1 VNDLTIIYTL
11 LIVIVIWFVYN
22 RFGSSKNVRSLRA
35 EEFSNEMKKNPTP
48 MLIDV
53 REPNEFKGGYI
64 PSAKNIPLSQLSQRL
79 SDIPK
84 DRDLLLYCR
93 SGMRS
98 SKAAGILIKNGY
110 TQLAH
115 LQGGI
120 GAWKGKV
127 SK

>member
-1 VNDLTIIYTL
+1 MTMIYTL
-11 LIVIVIWFVYN
+11 IIVVAIWFVYT
-22 RFGSSKNVRSLRA
+22 RFGPTKNVRSLRD
-35 EEFSNEMKKNPTP
+35 EDFRNEMKQNPTP

-53 REPNEFKGGYI
+53 RESHEFQGGYI
-64 PSAKNIPLSQLSQRL
+64 PGAKNIPLSQLSQRC
-79 SDIPK
+79 SEIPK
-84 DRDLLLYCR
+84 DRKLLLYCR

-98 SKAAGILIKNGY
+98 GKAGGILMEKGY

>member
-1 VNDLTIIYTL
+1 VSIIYP
-11 LIVIVIWFVYN
+11 LILVVVIWYIFN
-22 RFGSSKNVRSLRA
+22 RFGSTKNVRSLKDADFR
-35 EEFSNEMKKNPTP
+35 NEMKNSPTP

-53 REPNEFKGGYI
+53 RESHEFQGGYI
-64 PSAKNIPLSQLSQRL
+64 PGAKNIPLSQLGQRL
-79 SDIPK
+79 SEIPK
-84 DRDLLLYCR
+84 DSHLLLYCR

-98 SKAAGILIKNGY
+98 GKAGGILMKKGY

-120 GAWKGKV
+120 GAWKGKI

>member
-1 VNDLTIIYTL
+1 MIYTL
-11 LIVIVIWFVYN
+11 IIVVAIWFMYT
-22 RFGSSKNVRSLRA
+22 RFGSAKNVKSLRD
-35 EEFSNEMKKNPTP
+35 EDFRNEMKHNPTL

-53 REPNEFKGGYI
+53 REPHEFQGGYI
-64 PSAKNIPLSQLSQRL
+64 PDAKNIPLSQLSQRF
-79 SDIPK
+79 SEIPK
-84 DRDLLLYCR
+84 DRKLLLYCR

-98 SKAAGILIKNGY
+98 GKAGGILMKQGY

-120 GAWKGKV
+120 DAWKGKV

>member
-1 VNDLTIIYTL
+1 MNIVYIL
-11 LIVIVIWFVYN
+11 LVVMVIWLMYT
-22 RFGSSKNVRSLRA
+22 RLASTKNVRSLRE
-35 EEFSNEMKKNPTP
+35 EEFRNEMSKTPSP

-53 REPNEFKGGYI
+53 REPNEFAGGYI
-64 PSAKNIPLSQLSQRL
+64 RSAKNIPLSQLNQRL

-84 DRDLLLYCR
+84 NRELLLYCR

-98 SKAAGILIKNGY
+98 GKAAGILGKNGY

-120 GAWKGKV
+120 GAWRGKIT
-127 SK
+127 K